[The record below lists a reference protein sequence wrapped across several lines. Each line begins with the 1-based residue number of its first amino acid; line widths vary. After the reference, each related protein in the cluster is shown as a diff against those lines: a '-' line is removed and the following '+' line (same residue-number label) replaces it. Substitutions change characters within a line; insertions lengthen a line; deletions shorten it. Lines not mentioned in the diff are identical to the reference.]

1 MNNFYSSD
9 EFYYPRW
16 LTPLLQAAL
25 ATHPV
30 LVLTGARQVGKS
42 TLLTHEAPFASWRYH
57 TLDNLDTLAQAQR
70 DPLNLWAGTE
80 RIVLDEVQRVP
91 DVLLAVKQAVDA
103 DPKRY
108 RFVLSGS
115 ANLLLMQHVSESLAG
130 RAAYFVLHPLTLGE
144 QHRRPPVALLGEL
157 LNGHW
162 PQEADSSETPVDPLP
177 LLLRGSMPGLV
188 TLSTPGDW
196 LRWWEGYILTY
207 LERDLRQLS
216 QITSLIDFRN
226 LLQLLALQTGQL
238 LNQSEVGRDVGLA
251 QATAHRYINLVETTH
266 LLERLPPYT
275 AGRTQRLVKS
285 PKIFWTDPGLPVF
298 LSGYYDLESLQGARE
313 LGSFFE
319 GLIYQHLRVLCE
331 LMTPKARLY
340 FWRTRTGEEVDFVV
354 EQGRRLLAV
363 EVKWTDSPRY
373 QHAEGL
379 RAFLEA
385 HPHAQGGVLLH
396 RGTALRYLHER
407 ILAVPWTLLTG

>member
-9 EFYYPRW
+9 ELYYSRW
-16 LTPLLQAAL
+16 ITPLLQDAL
-25 ATHPV
+25 NTHPV

-42 TLLTHEAPFASWRYH
+42 TLLTNEVPFSSWRYH
-57 TLDNLDTLAQAQR
+57 TLDNLDTLSQAQR
-70 DPLNLWAGTE
+70 DPSSLWAGTD

-91 DVLLAVKQAVDA
+91 DVLLAVKQAVDEH
-103 DPKRY
+103 PKRY

-144 QHRRPPVALLGEL
+144 QRRQPPPSL
-157 LNGHW
+157 LNDLLSGRW
-162 PQEADSSETPVDPLP
+162 PEETLPVGEPADPLA
-177 LLLRGSMPGLV
+177 LILRGAMPGLV
-188 TLSTPGDW
+188 NLSTSADW

-207 LERDLRQLS
+207 LERDLRQLT

-238 LNQSEVGRDVGLA
+238 LNQSEIGREVGLT

-266 LLERLPPYT
+266 LLERVPPYT
-275 AGRTQRLVKS
+275 AGRMQRLVKS
-285 PKIFWTDPGLPVF
+285 PKVFWMDPGLPVF
-298 LSGYYDLESLQGARE
+298 LSGYYDAESLSTARE

-319 GLIYQHLRVLCE
+319 GLIYQHLSVLCG

-354 EQGRRLLAV
+354 EQGRRMLAI
-363 EVKWTDSPRY
+363 EVKWTDNPRY

-379 RAFLEA
+379 RSFLDA
-385 HPHAQGGVLLH
+385 HPNAQGGILLH
-396 RGTALRYLHER
+396 RGTGVRYLHER
-407 ILAVPWTLLTG
+407 ILALPWTLFAG

>member
-1 MNNFYSSD
+1 M
-9 EFYYPRW
+9 
-16 LTPLLQAAL
+16 
-25 ATHPV
+25 
-30 LVLTGARQVGKS
+30 GKS
-42 TLLTHEAPFASWRYH
+42 TLLIHEAPFASWRYH

-70 DPLNLWAGTE
+70 DPLSLWAGTE

-91 DVLLAVKQAVDA
+91 DVLLAVKQAVDE

-144 QHRRPPVALLGEL
+144 QHRQPPISLLREL
-157 LNGHW
+157 LSGHW
-162 PQEADSSETPVDPLP
+162 PKETDSSEAPIDPLP
-177 LLLRGSMPGLV
+177 LLLRGFMPGLMN
-188 TLSTPGDW
+188 LSTPGAW

-238 LNQSEVGRDVGLA
+238 LNQSEIGRDVGLT

-285 PKIFWTDPGLPVF
+285 PKI
-298 LSGYYDLESLQGARE
+298 LS
-313 LGSFFE
+313 
-319 GLIYQHLRVLCE
+319 LR
-331 LMTPKARLY
+331 
-340 FWRTRTGEEVDFVV
+340 G
-354 EQGRRLLAV
+354 
-363 EVKWTDSPRY
+363 
-373 QHAEGL
+373 
-379 RAFLEA
+379 
-385 HPHAQGGVLLH
+385 
-396 RGTALRYLHER
+396 
-407 ILAVPWTLLTG
+407 

>member
-1 MNNFYSSD
+1 MNNFYSSN
-9 EFYYPRW
+9 ELYYPRW
-16 LTPLLQAAL
+16 ITPLLQDAL
-25 ATHPV
+25 NTHPV

-42 TLLTHEAPFASWRYH
+42 TLLTNEAPFSSWRYH
-57 TLDNLDTLAQAQR
+57 TLDNLDTLSQAQQ
-70 DPLNLWAGTE
+70 DPSSLWAGTD

-91 DVLLAVKQAVDA
+91 DVLLAVKQAVDEN
-103 DPKRY
+103 PKRY

-144 QHRRPPVALLGEL
+144 QRRQPPTSLLNEL
-157 LNGHW
+157 LSGRW
-162 PQEADSSETPVDPLP
+162 PEETLPVGEPIDP
-177 LLLRGSMPGLV
+177 LLLILRGAMPGLV
-188 TLSTPGDW
+188 NLSTSADW

-207 LERDLRQLS
+207 LERDLRQLT

-238 LNQSEVGRDVGLA
+238 LNQSEIGREVGLT

-266 LLERLPPYT
+266 LLERVPPYT
-275 AGRTQRLVKS
+275 AGRMQRLVKS
-285 PKIFWTDPGLPVF
+285 PKVFWMDPGLPVF
-298 LSGYYDLESLQGARE
+298 LSGYYDAESLSTARE

-319 GLIYQHLRVLCE
+319 GLIYQHLSVLCG

-354 EQGRRLLAV
+354 EQGRRMLAI
-363 EVKWTDSPRY
+363 EVKWTDNPRY

-379 RAFLEA
+379 RSFLDA
-385 HPHAQGGVLLH
+385 HPNAQGGVLLH
-396 RGTALRYLHER
+396 RGADVRYLHER
-407 ILAVPWTLLTG
+407 ILALPWTLFAG